1 MVVDTSALIAIVYRE
16 SDHERL
22 ERAIG
27 QGNTRL
33 LSAASALEASIVVA
47 RRAGPAGAQHA
58 LAILD
63 SVVQSLGL
71 TIEPVTAPHVILARN
86 AYLRYGK
93 GMNIASLN
101 YGDCFSYALAKDS
114 GEPLLFKGDDFAQTD
129 IAPCQ

>member
-1 MVVDTSALIAIVYRE
+1 MVVDTSALLAIAYRE

-22 ERAIG
+22 ERTIA
-27 QGNTRL
+27 QESTRL
-33 LSAASALEASIVVA
+33 LSAASALEASIAMA
-47 RRAGPAGAQHA
+47 RRAGAAGAQRA

-71 TIEPVTAPHVILARN
+71 TIEPVTVPQVNLARD

-93 GMNIASLN
+93 GMNVAGLN

-129 IAPCQ
+129 ITPCL